1 MWEQIDVYIY
11 IYIDVHLKI
20 IAMGKIDIEKRM
32 KAFDCVLIFNIM
44 NK

>member
-1 MWEQIDVYIY
+1 MWVKIDIY
-11 IYIDVHLKI
+11 IYIDVHLKL
-20 IAMGKIDIEKRM
+20 IAMGKIDIEKRL